1 MGSVPDLPGWAAGP
15 VTDYLRRLGAE
26 RHLSPHTTDAY
37 RRDLSQFFHF
47 ADRLGCASIGD
58 VTRTTARR
66 YLANLAT
73 RNLGRR
79 SVARKASAIRAFYR
93 DALRRELIA
102 TNPLDALAVPR
113 RPRTLPKAVS
123 KSVVTR
129 QLDEME
135 PGADPIRIRD
145 RAILEVLY
153 GTGLRVSELVSMT
166 TASTE
171 RDGFVRVTG
180 KGKKERVVP
189 LGDPARVALA
199 EYLKNSR
206 PRLAGPS
213 AGIFLWVGARGGPL
227 GARAVRRVVTRYFGT
242 FPHALRHSFATHML
256 EGGADLRVVQELLGH
271 NDLSTTQIY
280 TSISNEHLKGTYE
293 RSHPRA

>member
-15 VTDYLRRLGAE
+15 VSDYVRRLEVE
-26 RHLSPHTTDAY
+26 RQLSPHTVDAY
-37 RRDLSQFFHF
+37 RRDLSQFFDF
-47 ADRLGCASIGD
+47 TDRLGCDSIVA
-58 VTRTTARR
+58 VTRTIARR
-66 YLANLAT
+66 YLASLAT
-73 RNLGRR
+73 RNFSRR
-79 SVARKASAIRAFYR
+79 SIARKASALRTFYA
-93 DALRRELIA
+93 DALKRELIA

-113 RPRTLPKAVS
+113 RPHTLPKAVS
-123 KSVVTR
+123 KTVLGR
-129 QLDEME
+129 HLDDLK
-135 PGADPIRIRD
+135 PGDDPLAIRD

-153 GTGLRVSELVSMT
+153 GTGLRVSELTSMT
-166 TASTE
+166 TEEIE
-171 RDGFVRVTG
+171 RDGFVKVAG

-189 LGDPARVALA
+189 LGAPARAALA
-199 EYLKNSR
+199 EYLKKSR
-206 PRLAGPS
+206 PHLVDAS
-213 AGIFLWVGARGGPL
+213 TGIFLWVGARGGPMD
-227 GARAVRRVVTRYFGT
+227 ARAVRRVVATYVGT